1 MVVRIFE
8 DLWTRTGS
16 SRMAHQSR
24 VKRLLELEIEFIP
37 VDDFDEMACY
47 GIDLNDVGMGHL
59 DEATEKSLFLAMNA
73 AKQSVAE
80 KRAILNA
87 DSPDLVLLDELESSW
102 QRASL
107 IRHQLIVVFF
117 KLAVVV
123 GRRFSHDPNDADDL
137 IGQAC
142 LTMIRAVER
151 FDASRGFRFSSY
163 ATRAIR
169 SELTR
174 YVTRQR
180 RHGWVSLELTDLA
193 AIRDTGTRHP
203 ELVRRSTTFNA
214 LEDLLQR
221 LEKREEH
228 VVRSRFGL
236 QNRPGCFTLQR
247 LADEYGVT
255 RERIRQLERRALKKL
270 RQMATESES
279 WGLLHWYA
287 DQ

>member
-1 MVVRIFE
+1 MS
-8 DLWTRTGS
+8 LQ
-16 SRMAHQSR
+16 AR
-24 VKRLLELEIEFIP
+24 VKRLQELEIEFVP
-37 VDDFDEMACY
+37 VHDPGAEDILWGEPA
-47 GIDLNDVGMGHL
+47 DVGPGRL
-59 DEATEKSLFLAMNA
+59 DECTERSLFLAMNA

-80 KRAILNA
+80 KRAALGPTA
-87 DSPDLVLLDELESSW
+87 PDPVLLDELEESW
-102 QRASL
+102 QRASM

-117 KLAVVV
+117 KLAVVI

-151 FDASRGFRFSSY
+151 FDAARGFRFSSY

-169 SELTR
+169 SELSR
-174 YVTRQR
+174 YVMRQR
-180 RHGWVSLELTDLA
+180 RHGRVNLELADLA
-193 AIRDTGTRHP
+193 AICDSGTCHP
-203 ELVRRSTTFNA
+203 ELMRRSTSFRA

-221 LEKREEH
+221 LEQREEH

-255 RERIRQLERRALKKL
+255 RERIRQLEGRALKKL
-270 RQMATESES
+270 RQMAMESET
-279 WGLLHWYA
+279 WAVLRWYA
-287 DQ
+287 DER

>member
-1 MVVRIFE
+1 
-8 DLWTRTGS
+8 
-16 SRMAHQSR
+16 
-24 VKRLLELEIEFIP
+24 
-37 VDDFDEMACY
+37 
-47 GIDLNDVGMGHL
+47 
-59 DEATEKSLFLAMNA
+59 
-73 AKQSVAE
+73 
-80 KRAILNA
+80 
-87 DSPDLVLLDELESSW
+87 VLLDELESSW

-107 IRHQLIVVFF
+107 IRHQLIIVFF

-123 GRRFSHDPNDADDL
+123 GRQFSHDSNDADDL
-137 IGQAC
+137 VGQAC

-151 FDASRGFRFSSY
+151 FDAARGYRFSSY

-180 RHGWVSLELTDLA
+180 RHGWVTLELTDLA
-193 AIRDTGTRHP
+193 SICDSGTRHP
-203 ELVRRSTTFNA
+203 ELVRHVTTFHA

-221 LEKREEH
+221 LENREEH

-255 RERIRQLERRALKKL
+255 RERIRQLECRALKKL
-270 RQMATESES
+270 REMATESDS
-279 WGLLHWYA
+279 WTVLHWYA
-287 DQ
+287 D